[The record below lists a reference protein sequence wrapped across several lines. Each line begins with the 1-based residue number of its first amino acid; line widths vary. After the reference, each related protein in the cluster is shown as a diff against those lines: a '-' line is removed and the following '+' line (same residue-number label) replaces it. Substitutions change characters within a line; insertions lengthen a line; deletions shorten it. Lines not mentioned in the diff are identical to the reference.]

1 MNDETNRFQQL
12 HDLRFLLTPE
22 HECGYLPDHEA
33 VTLFVDPQCDLNP
46 ARYNLLAEIGF
57 RRSGEHLYR
66 PHCAH
71 CKACIPVRIPV
82 SRFTPSRNQKRVL
95 TRNKNISVSW
105 RESRFTDE
113 HFALYRRY
121 MQMRHAGSSMDDDN
135 PTYYRRLLA
144 TDWCDTRLAEFRQGP
159 RLLAVAITDWMESGL
174 SAVYTFFD
182 PDAHARSLGTYAIM
196 QQIHRAKLNELPY
209 VYLGYWIK
217 QCSKMAYKDKFR
229 PFEYFD
235 GHRWHPFEERS
246 MNTPP

>member
-1 MNDETNRFQQL
+1 MNDETNRYHLL

-22 HECGYLPDHEA
+22 HECGYLPEHEA
-33 VTLFVDPQCDLNP
+33 ITLFVDPQCELNST
-46 ARYNLLAEIGF
+46 RYSLLAEMGF

-82 SRFTPSRNQKRVL
+82 SRFSPSRNQRRVFARNQDL
-95 TRNKNISVSW
+95 TVKW
-105 RESRFTDE
+105 REAQFSDE

-121 MQMRHAGSSMDDDN
+121 MRSRHTGSSMDDDN
-135 PTYYRRLLA
+135 PDYYRRLLDV
-144 TDWCDTRLAEFRQGP
+144 DWCDTQLAEFRHGTH
-159 RLLAVAITDWMESGL
+159 LVAVAITDWLEGGL

-182 PDAHARSLGTYAIM
+182 PDAQARSLGTYAIL
-196 QQIHRAKLNELPY
+196 QQLQHAKQSDLPY

-217 QCSKMAYKDKFR
+217 QSPKMAYKDKFR

-235 GHRWHPFEERS
+235 GHHWRAFDAAR
-246 MNTPP
+246 

>member
-1 MNDETNRFQQL
+1 MNDETNRYHLL

-22 HECGYLPDHEA
+22 HECGYLPDQEA
-33 VTLFVDPQCDLNP
+33 VTLFVDPQCELNT
-46 ARYNLLAEIGF
+46 ARYSVLAELGF

-66 PHCAH
+66 PHCPD

-95 TRNKNISVSW
+95 ARNQDVRVSW
-105 RESRFTDE
+105 RKSRFVEE

-121 MQMRHAGSSMDDDN
+121 MQSRHAGSSMDDDN
-135 PTYYRRLLA
+135 PAYYHRLLE
-144 TDWCDTRLAEFRQGP
+144 TDWCETRLAEFYCDKQLIG
-159 RLLAVAITDWMESGL
+159 VAITDWLKNGL

-182 PDAHARSLGTYAIM
+182 PEQTTRSLGTFAIL
-196 QQIHRAKLNELPY
+196 QQIIGARQNELPY

-217 QCSKMAYKDKFR
+217 QCAKMAYKDKFR

-235 GHRWHPFEERS
+235 GHRWHAGGQHQ
-246 MNTPP
+246 